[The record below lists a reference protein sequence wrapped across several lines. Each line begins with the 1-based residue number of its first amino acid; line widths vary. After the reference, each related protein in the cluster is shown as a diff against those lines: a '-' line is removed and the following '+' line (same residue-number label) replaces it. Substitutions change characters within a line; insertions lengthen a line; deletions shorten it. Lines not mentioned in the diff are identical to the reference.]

1 MSDLVAARLE
11 MALSLGFH
19 IIFAVMG
26 IAMPLF
32 MVIAEIASLKT
43 GDPVYLAL
51 TKRWAK
57 GTAIFFAVGAVSGTV
72 LSFEL
77 GLLWPTF
84 MGQWGSIVGLPLA
97 LEGFAFFAEAIFLGI
112 YIYGWERVRPSL
124 HAFAGVLVAFSGVAS
139 AAFIVLANAWMNT
152 PAGFVFQDGKVVST
166 DAIAALTSPAAFHEV
181 LHVVLSTYVAAG
193 FGVAGVNAYFLL
205 KDPRNEI
212 ARRAVTIGFTIG
224 GAAAL
229 VLPMSGHLS
238 AQKVAEH
245 EPVKLAA
252 LEGQFATEKGAPLRI
267 GGFPDVE
274 KRETRFAIEIPH
286 ALSFLAFFDWNAEVK
301 GLDAFPRD
309 EQPDTRVVHPAFQVM
324 VGLGSWLSLLP
335 LYALWIRF
343 KRKEKPWD
351 SKLLLKALV
360 LSTPLGYLA
369 IEAGWVV
376 TEVGR
381 QPWIVHGYLKTKD
394 AVTPVHGLELEM
406 FAFLGVYAVLAFVCW
421 KLGRW
426 HLAAGAV
433 YSPGPP
439 EGSPEAAHA

>member
-1 MSDLVAARLE
+1 VSDLVAARLE

-43 GDPVYLAL
+43 GDPVFLAL

-84 MGQWGSIVGLPLA
+84 MGQWGSIMGLPLA

-124 HAFAGVLVAFSGVAS
+124 HAVAGVLVAFSGVAS
-139 AAFIVLANAWMNT
+139 ASFIVLANAWMNT
-152 PAGFVFQDGKVVST
+152 PAGFVLQDGKVVST
-166 DAIAALTSPAAFHEV
+166 DAIAALTSPAALHEV

-193 FGVAGVNAYFLL
+193 FGVAGVNAFFLL
-205 KDPRNEI
+205 KDPANEI

-229 VLPMSGHLS
+229 ALPMSGHLS

-252 LEGQFATEKGAPLRI
+252 LEGQFANEKGAPLRI

-301 GLDAFPRD
+301 GLDDVPRD
-309 EQPDTRVVHPAFQVM
+309 LQPDPRIVHPAFQVM
-324 VGLGSWLSLLP
+324 VGLGSWLALLP
-335 LYALWIRF
+335 LYALWIRY

-351 SKLLLKALV
+351 SKLLLKAMV
-360 LSTPLGYLA
+360 LSTPLGYVA

-433 YSPGPP
+433 YAPGAPT
-439 EGSPEAAHA
+439 ETAHA